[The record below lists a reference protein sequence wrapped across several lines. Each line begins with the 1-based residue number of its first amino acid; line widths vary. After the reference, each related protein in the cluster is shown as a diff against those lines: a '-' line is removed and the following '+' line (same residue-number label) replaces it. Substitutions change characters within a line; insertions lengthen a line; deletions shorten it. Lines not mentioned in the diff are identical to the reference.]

1 MNSPH
6 RKNQKPAMAEALHQ
20 AAKRAGLCRKQQQ
33 TDGRQSRFSQ
43 STATMVGRSNTR
55 SKAAAESSAGNNGK
69 VTQEELEA
77 AVQKAAKDILTEMMK
92 DHRKQTNEA
101 IGSFQESA
109 QSVHKELGDQLAA
122 LVERVGDLESNK
134 ENNQSGPVE
143 GHSFSNKGIYHTMEE
158 MHRHKDGEIKVRMT
172 G

>member
-1 MNSPH
+1 
-6 RKNQKPAMAEALHQ
+6 
-20 AAKRAGLCRKQQQ
+20 
-33 TDGRQSRFSQ
+33 
-43 STATMVGRSNTR
+43 MVGSTR
-55 SKAAAESSAGNNGK
+55 RGAKSGADSTGNM
-69 VTQEELEA
+69 TQGELEA
-77 AVQKAAKDILTEMMK
+77 AVQKAVKDILTETMK

-101 IGSFQESA
+101 IGSVQESA

-158 MHRHKDGEIKVRMT
+158 MQRHKDGEIKVRMT